1 MKLFRILD
9 PFTITLIVVVLL
21 ASFFPARGGFVP
33 FFEGLTTAAIA
44 LLFFMHGAKLSR
56 EAIISGGS
64 HWRLHLWVMCS
75 TFVVFPVLGVL
86 FAWWAPINVDP
97 SLYTG
102 FLYLCILPATVQS
115 AIAFT
120 SMAGGNVAAAVC
132 SASASSLLGIF
143 LSPLLVGLVMDMHGA
158 EGSLEQVGKIML
170 QLLLPFVLGH
180 LSRPWTGAFVAKH
193 KKWIAKTD
201 QSSILLVVYS
211 AFSEAVVNGIWH
223 KVGVGSLLFIV
234 VVSLVLLAIVIAI
247 NVFAARRFG
256 FNKADEIT
264 IVFCGSK
271 KSLANGIPMANI
283 LFPTSVV
290 GMMVLPLMIFH
301 QLQLMICAVMARRY
315 KRPDASDEEL
325 QSVLDRAWVSEF
337 LPLLPDGVNTLVGD
351 QSAGL
356 SVGQAQ
362 RIAVARALLNPCQ
375 LLLLDEP
382 AASLDAHSEQR
393 VMLALD
399 AASQQQTTLMVTH
412 QLEGIADWD
421 QIWVMENGRIVE
433 QGDYASLVAAQGPF
447 AALLANRQED
457 I

>member
-1 MKLFRILD
+1 MKLFRVLD
-9 PFTITLIVVVLL
+9 PFTLTLVCTVLL
-21 ASFFPARGGFVP
+21 ATFFPARGGFVP

-56 EAIISGGS
+56 EAIIAGGG

-75 TFVVFPVLGVL
+75 TFILFPALGVL
-86 FAWWAPINVDP
+86 FLWWSPVNV
-97 SLYTG
+97 SQELYTG

-120 SMAGGNVAAAVC
+120 SLAGGNVAAAVC

-143 LSPLLVGLVMDMHGA
+143 LSPLLVGLLMNLHGA

-180 LSRPWTGAFVAKH
+180 LSRRWTGAWVARN
-193 KKWIAKTD
+193 KKWISKTD
-201 QSSILLVVYS
+201 QTSILLVVYS

-234 VVSLVLLAIVIAI
+234 VFSIVLLAIVIAI
-247 NVFAARRFG
+247 NIFAARKLG

-283 LFPTSVV
+283 LFPTSVI

-301 QLQLMICAVMARRY
+301 QIQLMVCAVLARRY
-315 KRPDASDEEL
+315 KRQTEKL
-325 QSVLDRAWVSEF
+325 
-337 LPLLPDGVNTLVGD
+337 
-351 QSAGL
+351 
-356 SVGQAQ
+356 QAQ
-362 RIAVARALLNPCQ
+362 ETAKA
-375 LLLLDEP
+375 
-382 AASLDAHSEQR
+382 
-393 VMLALD
+393 
-399 AASQQQTTLMVTH
+399 
-412 QLEGIADWD
+412 
-421 QIWVMENGRIVE
+421 
-433 QGDYASLVAAQGPF
+433 
-447 AALLANRQED
+447 
-457 I
+457 